1 MTEKGHII
9 AIGGGGFGRNP
20 NHRKIEKYILELT
33 GKERPNVVFLPT
45 ASAENQDYII
55 KFYKCFTK
63 MNCEPSHVTFFQRT
77 PRLDSIINKADV
89 IVALGGDGTILS
101 ALHKSIKISKPIFG
115 IYRGEYGFLTNPY
128 KNVDLIK
135 RLGKAKKT
143 EMHVLKMITTKK
155 NGKKAEAM
163 AINEVA
169 LLRNSRHAAKIKVEV
184 DGVVRIKELVCD
196 GILLA
201 TPAGSTAYNLSARGQ
216 IIPMNSK
223 LLALTPISPFRPRSW
238 RGALINSKSKVV
250 FIILDE
256 KKRSVNVSA
265 DFKEIKDIKKVEIRE
280 DRSVKL
286 SLLFDPDHNFDKKVL
301 KEQFSF

>member
-1 MTEKGHII
+1 M
-9 AIGGGGFGRNP
+9 FGP
-20 NHRKIEKYILELT
+20 KKIKINFY
-33 GKERPNVVFLPT
+33 
-45 ASAENQDYII
+45 SAETKKADTAL
-55 KFYKCFTK
+55 KSLKKKYK
-63 MNCEPSHVTFFQRT
+63 NYP
-77 PRLDSIINKADV
+77 INKADV

-101 ALHKSIKISKPIFG
+101 ALHKSIKLSKPIFG
-115 IYRGEYGFLTNPY
+115 INRGEYGFLTNRY
-128 KNVDLIK
+128 KNMDLIK
-135 RLGKAKKT
+135 RLEKAKKT
-143 EMHVLKMITTKK
+143 EMHVLKMIATKK
-155 NGKKAEAM
+155 DGKKKEAM
-163 AINEVA
+163 AFNEVS
-169 LLRNSRHAAKIKVEV
+169 LLRNSKHAAKIKVQV
-184 DGVVRIKELVCD
+184 DNITRIKELVCD

-238 RGALINSKSKVV
+238 RGALINSKSKVT

-265 DFKEIKDIKKVEIRE
+265 DFREIKDIKKVEIVE
-280 DRSVKL
+280 DRSIKL

>member
-1 MTEKGHII
+1 
-9 AIGGGGFGRNP
+9 
-20 NHRKIEKYILELT
+20 
-33 GKERPNVVFLPT
+33 
-45 ASAENQDYII
+45 
-55 KFYKCFTK
+55 
-63 MNCEPSHVTFFQRT
+63 
-77 PRLDSIINKADV
+77 
-89 IVALGGDGTILS
+89 
-101 ALHKSIKISKPIFG
+101 
-115 IYRGEYGFLTNPY
+115 
-128 KNVDLIK
+128 
-135 RLGKAKKT
+135 
-143 EMHVLKMITTKK
+143 MHVLKMITTKK

-184 DGVVRIKELVCD
+184 DGVVIIKELVCD

-265 DFKEIKDIKKVEIRE
+265 DF
-280 DRSVKL
+280 
-286 SLLFDPDHNFDKKVL
+286 
-301 KEQFSF
+301 

>member
-1 MTEKGHII
+1 MFNQK
-9 AIGGGGFGRNP
+9 
-20 NHRKIEKYILELT
+20 KIKIHFFSAKTKKANEALKKLKKKY
-33 GKERPNVVFLPT
+33 KNYP
-45 ASAENQDYII
+45 
-55 KFYKCFTK
+55 
-63 MNCEPSHVTFFQRT
+63 
-77 PRLDSIINKADV
+77 INKSDV

-101 ALHKSIKISKPIFG
+101 ALHKSIKLSKPIFG
-115 IYRGEYGFLTNPY
+115 INRGEYGFLTNPH
-128 KNVDLIK
+128 KNIDLIK
-135 RLGKAKKT
+135 RLEKSKKT
-143 EMHVLKMITTKK
+143 EMHVLKMITTTK
-155 NGKKAEAM
+155 NGKKREAM
-163 AINEVA
+163 AFNEVS
-169 LLRNSRHAAKIKVEV
+169 LLRNSRHAAKIKVQV
-184 DGVVRIKELVCD
+184 DNIVRIKELVCD

-238 RGALINSKSKVV
+238 RGALINSKSKVT

-265 DFKEIKDIKKVEIRE
+265 DYKEIKDIKKVEIQE

-286 SLLFDPDHNFDKKVL
+286 SLLFDSDHNFDKKVL

>member
-1 MTEKGHII
+1 MLNQK
-9 AIGGGGFGRNP
+9 
-20 NHRKIEKYILELT
+20 KIKINFFSANTKKADSALKNLKKKY
-33 GKERPNVVFLPT
+33 KNYP
-45 ASAENQDYII
+45 
-55 KFYKCFTK
+55 
-63 MNCEPSHVTFFQRT
+63 
-77 PRLDSIINKADV
+77 INKADV

-115 IYRGEYGFLTNPY
+115 INRGEYGFLTNPY

-265 DFKEIKDIKKVEIRE
+265 DFKEIKDIKKVEIEE
-280 DRSVKL
+280 DRSIKL